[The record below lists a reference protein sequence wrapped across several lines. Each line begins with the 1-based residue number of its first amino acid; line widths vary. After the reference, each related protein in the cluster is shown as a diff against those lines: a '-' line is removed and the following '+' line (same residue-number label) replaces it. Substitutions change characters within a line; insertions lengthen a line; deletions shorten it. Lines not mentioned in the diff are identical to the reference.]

1 MKEKGVFRLW
11 RDTLISSGLAFM
23 FWFRLE
29 QCDNVLVKTIARI
42 IRFTLSYWLHINID
56 RHTQIGY
63 GFFIVHGGPVVIN
76 VSAKIGNNVDMYQ
89 FSTIGSSCLRAAT
102 IEDEVYIGPSVCIV
116 EDVHIG
122 KGATIGAGAVVV
134 KDVPAGAT
142 AAGVPA
148 KVISHKEPGRFIR
161 NKWKM

>member
-1 MKEKGVFRLW
+1 
-11 RDTLISSGLAFM
+11 M

-29 QCDNVLVKTIARI
+29 QCNNVLLRTFARMVC
-42 IRFTLSYWLHINID
+42 FTLSYWLHINID

-89 FSTIGSSCLRAAT
+89 FSTIGSSCLHAAT

-134 KDVPAGAT
+134 KDVEPGVTVAGNPAH
-142 AAGVPA
+142 
-148 KVISHKEPGRFIR
+148 VISRKEPGRLIFH
-161 NKWKM
+161 KWDRSMNFLQNSSKR